1 MSTITCTCYIGSAKS
16 KEVLIA
22 VNEKLYLYKS
32 ENCRISELIDEE
44 GEDNDGANDECTRL
58 HVSAV
63 LRNHAILNLLLP
75 ALVVSSIGK
84 ERDILRMLV
93 TLLSVIDAD
102 LAFSFS
108 VARSDVLRSCTAL
121 LRNLMT
127 HMIVSLEAIPSGRT
141 ERSRIAHV
149 GFLLRLLDTCGISL
163 FLT

>member
-1 MSTITCTCYIGSAKS
+1 MSTVTCTCYTGSAKS
-16 KEVLIA
+16 REVLIA
-22 VNEKLYLYKS
+22 VNEKLYLFKS
-32 ENCRISELIDEE
+32 ENCRTSELIDED
-44 GEDNDGANDECTRL
+44 GEDDDSATDECTRL

-75 ALVVSSIGK
+75 ALVTSSIGK

-127 HMIVSLEAIPSGRT
+127 HIIISLEAVPSGRT
-141 ERSRIAHV
+141 QSSRLALV
-149 GFLLRLLDTCGISL
+149 GLLLRLLDTCGINF